1 MTEPTILLS
10 QRFSQDSQ
18 AVWQAAVRRG
28 WPVHRAIRFSVPDPL
43 PELVCAYGEVTF
55 CDIMADRARLA
66 LLDVPDSW
74 LALLP
79 REFVKRDVWQC
90 TKLTVDAEKFNSR
103 LFFKP
108 ANDKVF
114 QCGVYERATDLH
126 LKHIDDDCPI
136 LVSEVVEFNV
146 EFRCWVLDGKV
157 INCEYYRL
165 VGERD
170 ENAAREEA
178 IDFAETVLAHQPEK
192 LPSAVVLDVGII
204 EGRGWAVVEAN
215 QAYASGIYGDAPVD
229 DLLNVILRA
238 AGPQHLLLERDRP
251 FVRSV

>member
-43 PELVCAYGEVTF
+43 PEFVCAFGEVTF
-55 CDIMADRARLA
+55 CDIMAERAKLA
-66 LLDVPDSW
+66 LLDVPDAW
-74 LALLP
+74 LAGLDERLLN
-79 REFVKRDVWQC
+79 RRVDLYRKWSA
-90 TKLTVDAEKFNSR
+90 TKVTDR
-103 LFFKP
+103 HFFKP

-114 QCGVYERATDLH
+114 QCGVYERGSDLH
-126 LKHIDDDCPI
+126 LKNIDDNCPI

-146 EFRCWVLDGKV
+146 EYRCFVLDGKIV
-157 INCEYYRL
+157 SCEFYRF

-170 ENAAREEA
+170 ENATRAEA
-178 IDFAETVLAHQPEK
+178 SAFAEKVLSTQAPK

-229 DLLNVILRA
+229 DLLEVLLRA
-238 AGPQHLLLERDRP
+238 AGPERLLLERDRP
-251 FVRSV
+251 FVRSA